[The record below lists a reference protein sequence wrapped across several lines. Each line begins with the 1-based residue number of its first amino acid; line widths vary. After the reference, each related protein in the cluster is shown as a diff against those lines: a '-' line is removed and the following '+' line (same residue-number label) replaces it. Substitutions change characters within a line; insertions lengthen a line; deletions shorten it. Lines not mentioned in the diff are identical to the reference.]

1 MDVLEKFLGGGAVAS
16 PPKPKSASVITDQL
30 LDSLKKVESDKD
42 PFALNKQSKAMG
54 AYQFMPET
62 VQMLHKQGIEFNPF
76 NEKQAREAART
87 YLGQLVDRNNGD
99 VDKALAQYGGF
110 ITKDPSGY
118 VNKVK
123 QGQAAAPTASTAP
136 AAPAQTSADPL
147 EAFLSGKPATAPAK
161 PPVQPT
167 AQPTQA
173 VAQPAPAAADK
184 ATPSRIANIAAQ
196 TFNKYQDVKK
206 DFGERVVGAIDTAY
220 GIVPAIYGA
229 GVQALARTA
238 QTPEQAEKTGQA
250 AAASIDRPIGKALG
264 ITGSEA
270 YQKPLGG
277 ITEPIAEQVNKMF
290 NVLGMTPEQISE
302 NLKAKFNLTLAPE
315 DIRNMVVIG
324 SAAIPQALREAAPV
338 VGKVAEAAK
347 QTKVG
352 QQLTEAA
359 KELEFVRPGQL
370 SKAQAQAQFEA
381 KKGAAGS
388 AGLAAVESSSLKQDK
403 ANQLLIPMGDDYTK
417 AQLTRNPADV
427 RYESDTSKHPVYGV
441 PFQEKYAIQNDK
453 LRRNLQAEVDNTAA
467 KFVGLP
473 SADFGKTVISEP
485 FQNYKNNRY
494 QEVNNAYT
502 AANQAGETA
511 QPVSYK
517 NITDFIESE
526 TKNRPTKKEQNS
538 LYALVEEEIKANDP
552 NKTGKISIL
561 QMEDIRKLI
570 NDEIDPQKKGSV
582 RVGKKLK
589 DNIDKATENAGGD
602 FYKKARELNT
612 KFNNDFED
620 IAVIRDINRNKK
632 GLSDRVIPYEQLAD
646 RLVFK
651 GPGSDLK
658 SVLETFEKMGP
669 EGQKIIQELRGY
681 TADKIMQDATKNV
694 QLDVNNKPYVSTA
707 ALNKVISELEKNGK
721 LEMLFGKKSAERY
734 LTLKD
739 VTKELQT
746 VPKDTTNPSGT
757 AASIAAMF
765 VESGLQFGVS
775 GIPAPLVTGAV
786 MLKNKMDAKKQLK
799 KAEEYANPKTKISE
813 MIK

>member
-1 MDVLEKFLGGGAVAS
+1 MDALEKFLGGGQAVAE
-16 PPKPKSASVITDQL
+16 PPKKPGGQVP
-30 LDSLKKVESDKD
+30 SDAQAKREQTALAMIKEELRKNQELAAQGNKEAQINVA
-42 PFALNKQSKAMG
+42 ALNREIARFEKKSPAVAKA
-54 AYQFMPET
+54 AP
-62 VQMLHKQGIEFNPF
+62 V
-76 NEKQAREAART
+76 AAAP
-87 YLGQLVDRNNGD
+87 V
-99 VDKALAQYGGF
+99 A
-110 ITKDPSGY
+110 
-118 VNKVK
+118 
-123 QGQAAAPTASTAP
+123 QAAAS
-136 AAPAQTSADPL
+136 DPL
-147 EAFLSGKPATAPAK
+147 EAFLSGKPAPPA
-161 PPVQPT
+161 QPAAQPAAQST
-167 AQPTQA
+167 AQPAAISGSNRYQGYSAAEEQKAGKVKTKPPIVRQIIGDVLKKGFETRQELGKKTAGVVQELGERTAGA
-173 VAQPAPAAADK
+173 VDTLYGVVPAAYGAVGQ
-184 ATPSRIANIAAQ
+184 AIVRPMAEYVNPANAPEAAE
-196 TFNKYQDVKK
+196 K
-206 DFGERVVGAIDTAY
+206 VGQVLSSAID
-220 GIVPAIYGA
+220 
-229 GVQALARTA
+229 
-238 QTPEQAEKTGQA
+238 K
-250 AAASIDRPIGKALG
+250 PIGKAFG
-264 ITGSEA
+264 ITGKET

-277 ITEPIAEQVNKMF
+277 ITEPIAEQINKMF

-302 NLKAKFNLTLAPE
+302 KTGIPAP
-315 DIRNMVVIG
+315 DIRNMVMIG
-324 SAAIPQALREAAPV
+324 SAALPQAIKEISPV
-338 VGKVAEAAK
+338 VGKVTEAAK

-359 KELEFVRPGQL
+359 KELEIVRPGKL
-370 SKAQAQAQFEA
+370 SKDQAQAQFEA

-388 AGLAAVESSSLKQDK
+388 AGAAAVESGSLKQAK
-403 ANQLLIPMGDDYTK
+403 ANELLIPMGDDYTR

-427 RYESDTSKHPVYGV
+427 RYESDTAKHPVYGV
-441 PFQEKYAIQNDK
+441 PFQEKYAIQNEK

-467 KFVGLP
+467 EFVGLP

-494 QEVNNAYT
+494 QEVNDAYT

-582 RVGKKLK
+582 RLGKKLK

-612 KFNNDFED
+612 KYNKDFED

-632 GLSDRVIPYEQLAD
+632 GLSDRVVPYEQLAD
-646 RLVFK
+646 KLVFK

-681 TADKIMQDATKNV
+681 TADRIMQEATKNV

-721 LEMLFGKKSAERY
+721 LEMLFGKKGAERY
-734 LTLKD
+734 STLKD

-757 AASIAAMF
+757 AASIAAML
-765 VESGLQFGVS
+765 VESGVQFGVS
-775 GIPAPLVTGAV
+775 GFPAPLVTGAV
-786 MLKNKMDAKKQLK
+786 ILKNKMDARKQLK
-799 KAEEYANPKTKISE
+799 KAEEYANPKNKISE

>member
-1 MDVLEKFLGGGAVAS
+1 MDALEKFLGGGQAVAE
-16 PPKPKSASVITDQL
+16 PPKKSTNANSSDAQAKREQTALAMIKEELRINQE
-30 LDSLKKVESDKD
+30 KAAKGDKD
-42 PFALNKQSKAMG
+42 AQINVAALNREIARFEKKSPAASKA
-54 AYQFMPET
+54 AS
-62 VQMLHKQGIEFNPF
+62 
-76 NEKQAREAART
+76 AAPA
-87 YLGQLVDRNNGD
+87 VP
-99 VDKALAQYGGF
+99 VAA
-110 ITKDPSGY
+110 
-118 VNKVK
+118 
-123 QGQAAAPTASTAP
+123 AAAPVAQ
-136 AAPAQTSADPL
+136 AATSDPL
-147 EAFLSGKPATAPAK
+147 EAFLSGKPVTAPS
-161 PPVQPT
+161 
-167 AQPTQA
+167 QA
-173 VAQPAPAAADK
+173 VSQPVNQAVSQPVSQ
-184 ATPSRIANIAAQ
+184 TPQAESTTGTQEGTMGAYVPRRQPVGKVRQIIGN
-196 TFNKYQDVKK
+196 VLKK
-206 DFGERVVGAIDTAY
+206 GFETRQELGERAAGAVDTLYEALPTAY
-220 GIVPAIYGA
+220 GAVQQAIVRPF
-229 GVQALARTA
+229 T
-238 QTPEQAEKTGQA
+238 TPEKAEELGKQAGQFIA
-250 AAASIDRPIGKALG
+250 PSQPLGKVLG
-264 ITGSEA
+264 ITGKET
-270 YQKPLGG
+270 YKQPLGG
-277 ITEPIAEQVNKMF
+277 VTEPIAEQVNKMF

-302 NLKAKFNLTLAPE
+302 KTGIPAP
-315 DIRNMVVIG
+315 DIRNMVIIG
-324 SAAIPQALREAAPV
+324 SAALPQAIKEVPPV

-347 QTKVG
+347 RTKVG

-359 KELEFVRPGQL
+359 KELELVRPGQL

-381 KKGAAGS
+381 KKGTAGS
-388 AGLAAVESSSLKQDK
+388 AGAAAVESSSLKQAK
-403 ANQLLIPMGDDYTK
+403 ANELLIPMGDDYTR

-427 RYESDTSKHPVYGV
+427 RYESDTAKHPVYGA
-441 PFQEKYAIQNDK
+441 PFQEKYAIQNEK

-467 KFVGLP
+467 EFVGLP
-473 SADFGKTVISEP
+473 SADFGKTVIAEP

-494 QEVNNAYT
+494 QEVNDAYT

-511 QPVSYK
+511 QPISYK

-526 TKNRPTKKEQNS
+526 TKNRPTKKAENS

-582 RVGKKLK
+582 RLGKKLK

-620 IAVIRDINRNKK
+620 IAVIRDLNRNKK
-632 GLSDRVIPYEQLAD
+632 GLSDRVVPYEQLAD

-658 SVLETFEKMGP
+658 SALDTFEKMGP

-681 TADKIMQDATKNV
+681 TADKIMQEATKNV

-721 LEMLFGKKSAERY
+721 LEMLFGKKGAERY
-734 LTLKD
+734 STLKD

-757 AASIAAMF
+757 AASIAAML
-765 VESGLQFGVS
+765 VESGVQFGVS
-775 GIPAPLVTGAV
+775 GFPAPLVTGAV
-786 MLKNKMDAKKQLK
+786 ILKNKLDAKKQLK
-799 KAEEYANPKTKISE
+799 KAEEYANPKNKISE

>member
-1 MDVLEKFLGGGAVAS
+1 MDALEKFLGGGQAVAE
-16 PPKPKSASVITDQL
+16 PPKKSGGQTSSDAQAKREQTALAMIKEELRKNQEL
-30 LDSLKKVESDKD
+30 AAKGDKD
-42 PFALNKQSKAMG
+42 AQINVAALKREIARFEKKSPAASKA
-54 AYQFMPET
+54 
-62 VQMLHKQGIEFNPF
+62 
-76 NEKQAREAART
+76 
-87 YLGQLVDRNNGD
+87 
-99 VDKALAQYGGF
+99 
-110 ITKDPSGY
+110 
-118 VNKVK
+118 
-123 QGQAAAPTASTAP
+123 AP
-136 AAPAQTSADPL
+136 AAPVAAAPVAQAATSDPL
-147 EAFLSGKPATAPAK
+147 EAFLSGKPVTAPSQSVSQ
-161 PPVQPT
+161 PVNQSVSQPVSQT
-167 AQPTQA
+167 PQAESTTGTQEGTMGAYVPRRQPVGKVRQIIGN
-173 VAQPAPAAADK
+173 VL
-184 ATPSRIANIAAQ
+184 
-196 TFNKYQDVKK
+196 KK
-206 DFGERVVGAIDTAY
+206 GFETRQELGERAAGAVDTLYEALPTAY
-220 GIVPAIYGA
+220 GAVQQAIVRPFTTPQKAEELGKQA
-229 GVQALARTA
+229 GQFIAPSQPL
-238 QTPEQAEKTGQA
+238 
-250 AAASIDRPIGKALG
+250 GKVLW
-264 ITGSEA
+264 ITGKET
-270 YQKPLGG
+270 YKQPLGG
-277 ITEPIAEQVNKMF
+277 VTEPIAEQVNKMF

-302 NLKAKFNLTLAPE
+302 KTGIPAP
-315 DIRNMVVIG
+315 DIRNMVIIG
-324 SAAIPQALREAAPV
+324 SAALPQAIKEVPPV

-359 KELEFVRPGQL
+359 KELELLRPGQL

-388 AGLAAVESSSLKQDK
+388 AGAAAVESSSLKQAK
-403 ANQLLIPMGDDYTK
+403 ANELLIPMGDDYTR

-427 RYESDTSKHPVYGV
+427 RYESDTAKHPVYGA
-441 PFQEKYAIQNDK
+441 PFQEKYAIQNEK

-467 KFVGLP
+467 EFVGLP
-473 SADFGKTVISEP
+473 SADFGKTVIAEP

-494 QEVNNAYT
+494 QEVNDAYT

-511 QPVSYK
+511 QPISYK

-526 TKNRPTKKEQNS
+526 TKNRPTKKAENS

-582 RVGKKLK
+582 RLGKKLK

-620 IAVIRDINRNKK
+620 IAVIRDLNRNKK
-632 GLSDRVIPYEQLAD
+632 GLSDRVVPYEQLAD

-658 SVLETFEKMGP
+658 SALETFEKMGP

-721 LEMLFGKKSAERY
+721 LEMLFGKKGAERY
-734 LTLKD
+734 STLKD

-757 AASIAAMF
+757 AASIAAML
-765 VESGLQFGVS
+765 VESGVQFGVS
-775 GIPAPLVTGAV
+775 GFPAPLVTGA
-786 MLKNKMDAKKQLK
+786 MILKNKMDAKKQLK
-799 KAEEYANPKTKISE
+799 KAEEYANPKNKISE